1 MSTRPARV
9 MRFYYPRSFLK
20 LLFVGFTL
28 IALPLMFALIN
39 NAISIDQ
46 LSNRSQ
52 KAVYQAVQATQSSR
66 QLTEL
71 LTAMERSAHQML
83 ILGDR
88 SLLDTYVANRKQFLA
103 TAGDFAT
110 LPFDREQM
118 VALGE
123 IVRGEASI
131 YAVLS
136 DRAASVAD
144 VQKAV
149 QGFDALAE
157 QAQAITTRSN
167 EIIDREVDTMR
178 DTARQAR
185 QITLWQLLAL
195 IPVVIFLMIGFTIV
209 IARPI
214 QQIDAAIRRLGGGDF
229 NAPVEVS
236 GPEDLQYLGERLEW
250 MRRKLVELE
259 QQKNRFLR
267 QMSHELKTP
276 LTALREG
283 AELLSEEVVGKLTP
297 EQREIGEIL
306 RHNSLELQKMI
317 ENLLSYGASQFQ
329 EPALELD
336 MVDIGHVIHRVI
348 DDQKL
353 AMRAKDL
360 KLEVQA
366 AEVALLADFERLRV
380 MLDNLV
386 SNAIKFSPPGGTIRI
401 TARQRDDQE
410 LELEVAD
417 NGPGIPIAERARI
430 FEPFYQGRY
439 AADALVKGTG
449 IGLSVVKEYAQMH
462 GGSVEVV
469 DSAGPGA
476 CLLIRLPLRVQQ
488 KRSPRS
494 GSAMA
499 EAS

>member
-1 MSTRPARV
+1 MAAPARI

-88 SLLDTYVANRKQFLA
+88 SLLDTYESNRKQFLE
-103 TAGDFAT
+103 TAGEFAT

-118 VALGE
+118 QALGE
-123 IVRGEASI
+123 IVRGEAEI
-131 YAVLS
+131 FQRLS
-136 DRAASVAD
+136 DPAAKQPQLQQAL
-144 VQKAV
+144 
-149 QGFDALAE
+149 QGFDRLAE
-157 QAQAITTRSN
+157 DAQAITARSN
-167 EIIDREVDTMR
+167 ELIDREVETMR

-185 QITLWQLLAL
+185 HITLWQLLAL
-195 IPVVIFLMIGFTIV
+195 IPVVVFLMIGFTIV

-214 QQIDAAIRRLGGGDF
+214 RQIDGAIRRLGGGDF

-250 MRRKLVELE
+250 MRRRLQELE

-267 QMSHELKTP
+267 HMSHELKTP

-283 AELLSEEVVGKLTP
+283 AELMSEEVVGKLTP
-297 EQREIGEIL
+297 EQREIAEIL
-306 RHNSLELQKMI
+306 RHNSIELQKLI
-317 ENLLSYGASQFQ
+317 EDLLSYGASQFHK
-329 EPALELD
+329 PSLEMQD
-336 MVDIGHVIHRVI
+336 VNIRHVIHRVL

-353 AMRAKDL
+353 AMRAKNL
-360 KLEVQA
+360 KTDV
-366 AEVALLADFERLRV
+366 VAPDIVLLADFEKLRV
-380 MLDNLV
+380 MLDNLI
-386 SNAIKFSPPGGTIRI
+386 SNAIKFSPSGGAVRVV
-401 TARQRDDQE
+401 ARRQDDN
-410 LELEVAD
+410 LELDVSD
-417 NGPGIPIAERARI
+417 SGPGVSPEDRARV
-430 FEPFYQGRY
+430 FEPFYRGDH
-439 AADALVKGTG
+439 AADTLVKGTG
-449 IGLSVVKEYAQMH
+449 IGLSVVREYAQLH
-462 GGSVEVV
+462 GGTVEVV
-469 DSAGPGA
+469 ADSDPGA
-476 CLLIRLPLRVQQ
+476 RVRITLPLRAEPPVAPDRARPAVQ
-488 KRSPRS
+488 
-494 GSAMA
+494 A
-499 EAS
+499 

>member
-1 MSTRPARV
+1 MAAPVRM

-71 LTAMERSAHQML
+71 LTAMERSGHQML

-88 SLLDTYVANRKQFLA
+88 SLLDTYEGHRKQFLE
-103 TAGDFAT
+103 TAGEFAA

-118 VALGE
+118 QALGE
-123 IVRGEASI
+123 IVRGEAEI
-131 YAVLS
+131 FARLS
-136 DRAASVAD
+136 DPAARQPQLQPAL
-144 VQKAV
+144 QA
-149 QGFDALAE
+149 FDRLAE
-157 QAQAITTRSN
+157 EAQAITARSN
-167 EIIDREVDTMR
+167 ELIDREVDLMR
-178 DTARQAR
+178 ETARQAR

-195 IPVVIFLMIGFTIV
+195 IPVVVFLMIGFTIV

-214 QQIDAAIRRLGGGDF
+214 REIDAAIRRLGGGDF

-250 MRRKLVELE
+250 MRRRLQELE

-267 QMSHELKTP
+267 HMSHELKTP

-283 AELLSEEVVGKLTP
+283 AELLSEEVVGALTP
-297 EQREIGEIL
+297 EQREIAEIL
-306 RHNSLELQKMI
+306 RHNSIELQKLI
-317 ENLLSYGASQFQ
+317 EDLLSYGASQFHK
-329 EPALELD
+329 PLLELQN
-336 MVDIGHVIHRVI
+336 VNIRHVVHRVI

-353 AMRAKDL
+353 AMRAKNL
-360 KLEVQA
+360 KTDVA
-366 AEVALLADFERLRV
+366 APDIVLAADFEKLRV

-386 SNAIKFSPPGGTIRI
+386 SNAIKFSPQGGAVRVAARRGGDTIDI
-401 TARQRDDQE
+401 
-410 LELEVAD
+410 EVSD
-417 NGPGIPIAERARI
+417 EGPGIAPEDRLRV
-430 FEPFYQGRY
+430 FEPFYRGHA
-439 AADALVKGTG
+439 AADVLVKGTG
-449 IGLSVVKEYAQMH
+449 IGLSVVREYAQMH
-462 GGSVEVV
+462 GGGVEVV
-469 DSAGPGA
+469 AGERRGA
-476 CLLIRLPLRVQQ
+476 TLRLTLPLRAALPASSTPASAAVQ
-488 KRSPRS
+488 
-494 GSAMA
+494 A
-499 EAS
+499 